1 MRSFPVSI
9 VRGKLATVTLS
20 GVVIDYTTSEPRA
33 RVVRLHDKHGNLIT
47 STQSAAIDGAY
58 SITLTGN
65 ENDEF
70 EIIVQGEYGERGEI
84 LNHVVGEI
92 NV

>member
-1 MRSFPVSI
+1 MRSFPMSL
-9 VRGKLATVTLS
+9 VRGKLAAVTLS
-20 GVVIDYTTSEPRA
+20 GAVIDYTTSEPRA
-33 RVVRLHDKHGNLIT
+33 RTVRLHDKHGALIT
-47 STQSAAIDGAY
+47 STRSAAIDGAY

-70 EIIVQGEYGERGEI
+70 EIIVQGEYGERGEM
-84 LNHVVGEI
+84 LNHVVGEP

>member
-1 MRSFPVSI
+1 MSL
-9 VRGKLATVTLS
+9 VRGKLAAVTLS
-20 GVVIDYTTSEPRA
+20 GIVIDYTTSEPRA
-33 RVVRLHDKHGNLIT
+33 RTVRLHDKHGALIT

-70 EIIVQGEYGERGEI
+70 EIIVQGEYGERGEL
-84 LNHVVGEI
+84 LNHVVGEP

>member
-1 MRSFPVSI
+1 MRSFPMSI
-9 VRGKLATVTLS
+9 VRGKLTTATFS
-20 GVVIDYTTSEPRA
+20 GVVVDYTTYEPKSRI
-33 RVVRLHDKHGNLIT
+33 VRIHDKHGNLIT

-58 SITLTGN
+58 SLTVTGN
-65 ENDEF
+65 KNDEF
-70 EIIVQGEYGERGEI
+70 EIIVQGEEGERGEI